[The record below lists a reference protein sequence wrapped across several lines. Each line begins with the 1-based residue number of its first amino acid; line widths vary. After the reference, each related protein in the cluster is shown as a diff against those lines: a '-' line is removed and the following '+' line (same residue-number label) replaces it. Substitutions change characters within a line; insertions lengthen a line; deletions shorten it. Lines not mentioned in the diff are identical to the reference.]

1 MIDVIGGKVSQKEI
15 AFNVVA
21 KMIDELMPRLR
32 TLEITVRIKDVKD
45 AIAYCMM
52 EDNNRQ
58 FEIEISRNLSLKDF
72 VTARETV
79 PYWPAVIKTTALL
92 SWSSTG
98 NLHEA
103 SHHASKSFILRA
115 YFLPGNAGK
124 WLGVK

>member
-1 MIDVIGGKVSQKEI
+1 MNMIDVIGGKESQKEI

-72 VTARETV
+72 VTALCHEMVHVKQFARNEWMIRSSGN
-79 PYWPAVIKTTALL
+79 YWDSPWEKEAYRME
-92 SWSSTG
+92 STLAQSVWDA
-98 NLHEA
+98 N
-103 SHHASKSFILRA
+103 IL
-115 YFLPGNAGK
+115 
-124 WLGVK
+124 